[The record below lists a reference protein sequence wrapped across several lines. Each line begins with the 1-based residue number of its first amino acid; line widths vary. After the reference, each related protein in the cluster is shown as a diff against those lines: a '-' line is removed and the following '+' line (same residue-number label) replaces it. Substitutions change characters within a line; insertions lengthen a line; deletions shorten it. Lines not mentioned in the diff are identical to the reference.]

1 MPVAPQLFQG
11 CCVPVYGTYK
21 RSTFAYPCQSC
32 RTFRFWTLALLLMP
46 TLPVSAGM
54 RHFLLLSTLSFPIT
68 QLESDIHCWANV
80 VDLHHILYALVKPHI
95 LF

>member
-11 CCVPVYGTYK
+11 CCVTFYGTYK

-32 RTFRFWTLALLLMP
+32 RTFRFWTLALLLML

-68 QLESDIHCWANV
+68 QLE
-80 VDLHHILYALVKPHI
+80 
-95 LF
+95 